1 MVRDTKIF
9 YRIGAWV
16 DGSLSVP
23 ILGMKTDL
31 PEHKQP
37 ESDNRNAIEGKA
49 EEGGEA
55 KNASSGS
62 REGGH

>member
-1 MVRDTKIF
+1 M
-9 YRIGAWV
+9 
-16 DGSLSVP
+16 P

-55 KNASSGS
+55 ENASCGS